1 MRITVFGAS
10 GRAGRAF
17 LYAAARAGHTTTAVV
32 RDPAR
37 LAKAPADRVVTGSP
51 FDESEVADA
60 LDGADAAVVAY
71 ALRGGRRSV
80 PLYSRGTRTIVDA
93 MRRLRVPRLLVVSE
107 AAYGPHTAGPLNRTV
122 SALYRAT
129 ARPVIRQREDQ
140 DAVIAASGLQWTIV
154 RPVILIEGPAHGH
167 RRAPYTPHR
176 SPAPRTTYADL
187 AALLLDALEDPATY
201 RRDLYP

>member
-17 LYAAARAGHTTTAVV
+17 LYASARAGHTTTAVV
-32 RDPAR
+32 RDAAR
-37 LAKAPADRVVTGSP
+37 LAGAPAERIVRGGP
-51 FDESEVADA
+51 FEEADVADA
-60 LDGADAAVVAY
+60 LDGAEAAVIAY
-71 ALRGGRRSV
+71 ALRGGRRNV

-107 AAYGPHTAGPLNRTV
+107 AAYGTHTAGPLNRTV

-129 ARPVIRQREDQ
+129 ARPAIRQREDQ
-140 DAVIAASGLQWTIV
+140 DAIIAASGLDWSIV
-154 RPVILIEGPAHGH
+154 RPVILVEGPAHGH
-167 RRAPYTPHR
+167 RPEPFTPHR

>member
-17 LYAAARAGHTTTAVV
+17 LHAAARAGHECTAVV
-32 RDPAR
+32 RDPER
-37 LAKAPADRVVTGSP
+37 LAGAPAARVVRGGP
-51 FDESEVADA
+51 FEEGGVSEA
-60 LDGADAAVVAY
+60 LAGADAALVAY
-71 ALRGGRRSV
+71 ALRGGRRNV

-93 MRRLRVPRLLVVSE
+93 MRRTRVSRLLVLSE

-129 ARPVIRQREDQ
+129 ARPVIRQREEQ
-140 DAVIAASGLQWTIV
+140 DAIIAASGLDWTIV
-154 RPVILIEGPAHGH
+154 RPVILVEGPAHGH
-167 RRAPYTPHR
+167 RRAPFTPHHSR
-176 SPAPRTTYADL
+176 APRTTYADL
-187 AALLLDALEDPATY
+187 AHVLLDALDDPATY